1 MKKQHI
7 TILDHSSFHN
17 LLFKIILL
25 HLVTAKIVLFSGLA
39 VGSSL
44 AGFLSDYI
52 GRKAAIAFFSQV
64 LFGTG
69 IIATVMP
76 NVTGF
81 IIVWFLVGKQ
91 SDQQTM
97 VLNYRN

>member
-1 MKKQHI
+1 M
-7 TILDHSSFHN
+7 
-17 LLFKIILL
+17 
-25 HLVTAKIVLFSGLA
+25 TAKIVLFSGLA

-52 GRKAAIAFFSQV
+52 GRKASIAFFSQV

-81 IIVWFLVGKQ
+81 IIMWFFVGKHRK
-91 SDQQTM
+91 QQIM
-97 VLNYRN
+97 ALHDRS